1 MTKDPTEK
9 TTVTLPASVKKSC
22 ISYAKS
28 QHRSLSNFIA
38 CVLADAINSMVKIE
52 PDGRDGEE
60 D

>member
-1 MTKDPTEK
+1 MSKDLTEK
-9 TTVTLPASVKKSC
+9 TTVTIPLSVKKAC
-22 ISYAKS
+22 ISYAKI

-38 CVLADAINSMVKIE
+38 CVLAEAISSMVRIE